1 HHVQLGPLLRHAEH
15 PGHRAARRGYLQHRT
30 VPAPSRPDGVHRGV
44 LHPHRRA
51 DDGRG
56 VRLVRAGPGRNQP
69 GITPPQWL
77 GPAQPASRRSVR
89 SARRGQLPDPV
100 GQGRVAVFD
109 GRAGRQLRAP
119 AVPAGLSG
127 VSAWRHGRSLAVL
140 RAAPGDGR
148 YGIPAEPHLAQITRL
163 PQLQR
168 RRPARAAP
176 GPGRAGGDRAPARR
190 RRAQHHRR
198 PVRPGVQRPRPVHR
212 AGPGQ
217 GRYRRGSGHGAD
229 GSLAQE
235 RQGPVHRQRGQ
246 PVRVRRPGQCPDIL
260 RHQGRDRTG
269 HGRRQL
275 AANRALPAQTTV
287 TVVAGGTVVRVT
299 NESWRVRNNCPDR
312 RAMPMKLPEVEYE
325 APTTVAEAV
334 DLLAEHGD
342 EASVLAGGQSLIPLL
357 ALRLARPEVL
367 IDINRVDELSGVSAA
382 DGHVTIGAMTR
393 EYVAEESGT
402 VADTL
407 PLLAAA
413 LPLIGHEAI
422 RSRGTI
428 GGSLAHAD
436 PAAELP
442 AVARALDAEFVVRGP
457 SGTRVIPAAQW
468 FDGYLTT
475 SRRPDELL
483 AEVRFPAARP
493 GTGVSFEEVAR
504 RHGDFAI
511 VGLAA
516 SLVLSGGV
524 ISDARL
530 AFAGVSD
537 VPVRATAAE
546 DLLAGERPS
555 AELFDEAARRA
566 TEDLDPPADLHGSS
580 DSRKTVAAAV
590 VRRGLRAAADNAA
603 RGSN

>member
-1 HHVQLGPLLRHAEH
+1 
-15 PGHRAARRGYLQHRT
+15 
-30 VPAPSRPDGVHRGV
+30 
-44 LHPHRRA
+44 
-51 DDGRG
+51 
-56 VRLVRAGPGRNQP
+56 
-69 GITPPQWL
+69 
-77 GPAQPASRRSVR
+77 
-89 SARRGQLPDPV
+89 
-100 GQGRVAVFD
+100 
-109 GRAGRQLRAP
+109 
-119 AVPAGLSG
+119 
-127 VSAWRHGRSLAVL
+127 
-140 RAAPGDGR
+140 
-148 YGIPAEPHLAQITRL
+148 
-163 PQLQR
+163 
-168 RRPARAAP
+168 
-176 GPGRAGGDRAPARR
+176 
-190 RRAQHHRR
+190 
-198 PVRPGVQRPRPVHR
+198 
-212 AGPGQ
+212 
-217 GRYRRGSGHGAD
+217 
-229 GSLAQE
+229 
-235 RQGPVHRQRGQ
+235 
-246 PVRVRRPGQCPDIL
+246 
-260 RHQGRDRTG
+260 
-269 HGRRQL
+269 
-275 AANRALPAQTTV
+275 
-287 TVVAGGTVVRVT
+287 
-299 NESWRVRNNCPDR
+299 
-312 RAMPMKLPEVEYE
+312 
-325 APTTVAEAV
+325 
-334 DLLAEHGD
+334 
-342 EASVLAGGQSLIPLL
+342 
-357 ALRLARPEVL
+357 VL
-367 IDINRVDELSGVSAA
+367 IDINRIDELSGVSATN
-382 DGHVTIGAMTR
+382 GHVTIGAMTR

-402 VADTL
+402 VADSL

-483 AEVRFPAARP
+483 AEVRFPAAGP

-530 AFAGVSD
+530 VFAGVSD

-580 DSRKTVAAAV
+580 DYRKTVAAAV

>member
-1 HHVQLGPLLRHAEH
+1 
-15 PGHRAARRGYLQHRT
+15 
-30 VPAPSRPDGVHRGV
+30 
-44 LHPHRRA
+44 
-51 DDGRG
+51 
-56 VRLVRAGPGRNQP
+56 
-69 GITPPQWL
+69 
-77 GPAQPASRRSVR
+77 
-89 SARRGQLPDPV
+89 
-100 GQGRVAVFD
+100 
-109 GRAGRQLRAP
+109 
-119 AVPAGLSG
+119 
-127 VSAWRHGRSLAVL
+127 
-140 RAAPGDGR
+140 
-148 YGIPAEPHLAQITRL
+148 
-163 PQLQR
+163 
-168 RRPARAAP
+168 
-176 GPGRAGGDRAPARR
+176 
-190 RRAQHHRR
+190 
-198 PVRPGVQRPRPVHR
+198 
-212 AGPGQ
+212 
-217 GRYRRGSGHGAD
+217 
-229 GSLAQE
+229 
-235 RQGPVHRQRGQ
+235 
-246 PVRVRRPGQCPDIL
+246 
-260 RHQGRDRTG
+260 
-269 HGRRQL
+269 
-275 AANRALPAQTTV
+275 
-287 TVVAGGTVVRVT
+287 
-299 NESWRVRNNCPDR
+299 
-312 RAMPMKLPEVEYE
+312 MKLPPVEYE

-334 DLLAEHGD
+334 DLLAEYGD

-367 IDINRVDELSGVSAA
+367 IDINRIDELAGVSAA
-382 DGHVTIGAMTR
+382 NGDVAIGAMTR

-457 SGTRVIPAAQW
+457 SGERVIPAAQW

-483 AEVRFPAARP
+483 TEVRFPAAGP
-493 GTGVSFEEVAR
+493 VTGVSFEEVAR

-511 VGLAA
+511 VGLAT
-516 SLVLSGGV
+516 SLVLSDGV

-537 VPVRATAAE
+537 VPFRAAAAE

-580 DSRKTVAAAV
+580 DYRKTVAAAV
-590 VRRGLRAAADNAA
+590 VRRGLRAAADNV
-603 RGSN
+603 RERQ